1 MKEINEKRV
10 AYLYEAV
17 SAGTVRAAADKLNV
31 APSAVSRQ
39 ISLLEDELA
48 TTLIERNRKG
58 VKPTE
63 AGLLML
69 KYYREARSH
78 EEECISKLHALRGLQ
93 RGHVDLAVG
102 EGFVGDLMAS
112 PVPEF
117 NRCYPALTISVQMA
131 GTNEVIRQVQED
143 EAHIGLLFHPPSH
156 PDIRTQ
162 AVSVQPICAIVPPGH
177 PLLLLGRPVTFAETA
192 EYPVALQES
201 HFGVRQL
208 LAMAEF
214 KERLRLTPVV
224 TSNSIAVL
232 KHFVR
237 SELGITYL
245 PAFVVSREIED
256 GHLCAVPIEH
266 SILESGE
273 AHIITRLG
281 RQLSEG
287 PHRLLQHLTAWLRGF
302 SSS

>member
-1 MKEINEKRV
+1 MKDINEKRV

-39 ISLLEDELA
+39 IALLEEELA

-58 VKPTE
+58 VKATE
-63 AGLLML
+63 AGRLML
-69 KYYREARSH
+69 KYYREALSH
-78 EEECISKLHALRGLQ
+78 EEECISRLHALRGLQ
-93 RGHVDLAVG
+93 RGHIDLAVG
-102 EGFVGDLMAS
+102 EGFVGDLLGS
-112 PVPEF
+112 PLPEF
-117 NRCYPALTISVQMA
+117 NSRYPEITVSVQMA

-143 EAHIGLLFHPPSH
+143 EAHIGLLFHPPNH
-156 PDIRTQ
+156 PDIRSQ
-162 AVSVQPICAIVPPGH
+162 ASSVQPICAIVPPGH
-177 PLLLLGRPVTFAETA
+177 PLLLLGRKVTLAEVC
-192 EYPVALQES
+192 EYPLALQES

-214 KERLRLTPVV
+214 KERLRMTPAV

-237 SELGITYL
+237 SGMGITFL
-245 PAFVVSREIED
+245 PAFVVSREIAD
-256 GHLCAVPIEH
+256 GYLCAIEIDQPI
-266 SILESGE
+266 LASGE
-273 AHIITRLG
+273 AHVVTRLG

-287 PHRLLQHLTAWLRGF
+287 PHRMLQYLISWMRGF
-302 SSS
+302 SG